1 MVCSFQVNQQTSLA
15 VLQRVFSTVKPQFLC
30 GWENALWFNSSVH
43 YMHVQV
49 TPEEC
54 IPDPVLGNSS
64 PPIMPLSLCRL
75 FVGTGYLMYVMP
87 WIRKK
92 ISQVALAEFLSLAL
106 HLRAVNPM
114 Q

>member
-1 MVCSFQVNQQTSLA
+1 MVCPFQDNQQTA
-15 VLQRVFSTVKPQFLC
+15 FVVLQHVSSTAKPQLLC

-43 YMHVQV
+43 YSHAQV
-49 TPEEC
+49 TPEG
-54 IPDPVLGNSS
+54 IPDPLLGN
-64 PPIMPLSLCRL
+64 IALFLIPLSL
-75 FVGTGYLMYVMP
+75 GTGYLMYAMP